1 MYKVQEPFV
10 SEPTSNDAAGSRTP
24 HSELPNG
31 LRAEFMAAV
40 EKRRSAWFSLSNY
53 QRFEYLVSLLI
64 TMLVG
69 AVIVASLV
77 HLAMHIGRL
86 LIFNLVD
93 PSQTGIFQDIFGMI
107 LTVLIAVEFNHSL
120 VSTLE
125 SRKQVVQL
133 RAVLLIALLAMVRK
147 FIILDIH
154 EVQPLT
160 LIGLA
165 LSAMALGGVYWLVRD
180 QDTRD
185 AQRLRRE

>member
-1 MYKVQEPFV
+1 MPVNGPS
-10 SEPTSNDAAGSRTP
+10 SERPAGSERQ
-24 HSELPNG
+24 SERHARAYR
-31 LRAEFMAAV
+31 LRFASALQ
-40 EKRRSAWFSLSNY
+40 RRRQEWFSLGSY

-64 TMLVG
+64 TMLIG

-77 HLAMHIGRL
+77 HLAIHIGRL
-86 LIFNLVD
+86 LVFNLVD
-93 PSQTGIFQDIFGMI
+93 PSQTSVFQTIFGMI

-120 VSTLE
+120 VSVLE
-125 SRKQVVQL
+125 SRQQVVQL

-165 LSAMALGGVYWLVRD
+165 LSAIALGGVYWLVRD
-180 QDTRD
+180 QDTRE
-185 AQRLRRE
+185 AQRLAAV